1 MFTKEQY
8 CPGKRKHD
16 KYHWRYITLVKTCDR
31 SNIDHS
37 TLTRLFPKKKKI
49 MFSRTKELKKKK
61 EEETPNK
68 WKNHSPCVESK
79 TVSLRKS
86 SVNSYNSSFRGCLFV
101 FFPISKHPRSLHHD
115 PSWAARWRMTRES
128 MSVFRNYS
136 GNRLPIV
143 ARSREGVSPEDA
155 DGSYL

>member
-1 MFTKEQY
+1 MWKLAIGPTLIT
-8 CPGKRKHD
+8 RHWHD
-16 KYHWRYITLVKTCDR
+16 C
-31 SNIDHS
+31 
-37 TLTRLFPKKKKI
+37 FQKKKKI
-49 MFSRTKELKKKK
+49 MFSRTKVLKKKKK
-61 EEETPNK
+61 EEETPNE

-101 FFPISKHPRSLHHD
+101 FFPISKHLRSLHHD